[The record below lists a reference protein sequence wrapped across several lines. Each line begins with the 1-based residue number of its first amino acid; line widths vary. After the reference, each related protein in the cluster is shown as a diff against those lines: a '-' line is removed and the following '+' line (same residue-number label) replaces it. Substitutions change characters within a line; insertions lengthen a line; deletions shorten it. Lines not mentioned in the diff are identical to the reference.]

1 MEQLTVG
8 PRGLP
13 TTDGPDEPTAPPA
26 PASRRALAT
35 LDVPLERDVFLRT
48 LLRELSGTLQEVVGL
63 DEASGFVSVV
73 GQQMG
78 RQMDL
83 DYRAALGVARLT
95 REQVADV
102 LVDLKARIQGDFFVI
117 EQDEERIVLGN
128 RACPFGE
135 KVLDRPALCMMTS
148 NVFGSIAA
156 DNLGFAKVELQE
168 TIALGYPGCRVVV
181 HLRPTAAADAAQGR
195 EYFGGDADPR
205 REVGDGSGGRR

>member
-1 MEQLTVG
+1 MEQLSVG

-13 TTDGPDEPTAPPA
+13 TTDGPDEPTAPTA

-78 RQMDL
+78 RQMDR
-83 DYRAALGVARLT
+83 DYRAAIGVPRLT

-135 KVLDRPALCMMTS
+135 KVLGRPALCMMTS

-168 TIALGYPGCRVVV
+168 TIALGHPGCRVVV
-181 HLRPTAAADAAQGR
+181 HLRPTAAADAAHGR
-195 EYFGGDADPR
+195 EYFGGDADSQG
-205 REVGDGSGGRR
+205 EVGDGSSGLR